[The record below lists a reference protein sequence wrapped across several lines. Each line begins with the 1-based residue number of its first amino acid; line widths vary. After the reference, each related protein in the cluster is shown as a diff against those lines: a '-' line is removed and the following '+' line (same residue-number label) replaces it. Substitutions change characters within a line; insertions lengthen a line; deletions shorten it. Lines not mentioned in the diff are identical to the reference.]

1 MIGFSPGSDLR
12 RLSRTLATCFIVGIV
27 VGLAAC
33 LFHAAL
39 QGMTTLFMDRLI
51 HYSTPL
57 PYGEAAAPGG
67 GGGKGAVCSIAG
79 PAAGRAAVFRT
90 PLGAA
95 IFAIEVLYRDDF
107 EAEGIVPA
115 IIASVTAYSVFI
127 TVYGQG
133 HLFLTSPSYPFSP
146 LA

>member
-51 HYSTPL
+51 HYSTPR
-57 PYGEAAAPGG
+57 PYGEA
-67 GGGKGAVCSIAG
+67 VV
-79 PAAGRAAVFRT
+79 AAGSDGPFRRWLLLVFPALGGLPCGVLVPGFAPRAA
-90 PLGAA
+90 
-95 IFAIEVLYRDDF
+95 
-107 EAEGIVPA
+107 
-115 IIASVTAYSVFI
+115 
-127 TVYGQG
+127 
-133 HLFLTSPSYPFSP
+133 
-146 LA
+146 